1 MLKYEENLLKTVEEC
16 KNNKADVLTSYKT
29 QDDSAGFLYYK
40 ELNSETMNEVF
51 KIFRLWYIETR
62 EDEIVRFS
70 ILPTIQSLLWSNYE
84 CGFYYTKEDKA
95 VDVIWG
101 GGECNGEIEGIIPGM
116 GKYWY
121 KTEQIDD
128 NWWFYESKSGWN
140 K

>member
-95 VDVIWG
+95 VDVIG
-101 GGECNGEIEGIIPGM
+101 GVNVT
-116 GKYWY
+116 GKW
-121 KTEQIDD
+121 KA
-128 NWWFYESKSGWN
+128 
-140 K
+140 